1 MKKILF
7 FVLVA
12 MIALFASCKKNYT
25 CSCVFKEDGIA
36 FGVEN
41 HHIEEETKKDAREIC
56 DEKSYKV
63 VIVGVVKTYE
73 CALKD

>member
-7 FVLVA
+7 FTLLA
-12 MIALFASCKKNYT
+12 IIAVFASCKKNYT
-25 CSCVFKEDGIA
+25 CTCVFKEDGIA
-36 FGVEN
+36 LGIEN
-41 HHIEEETKKDAREIC
+41 HHIEEETKKDAKEIC

-63 VIVGVVKTYE
+63 KIVGVEKTYE